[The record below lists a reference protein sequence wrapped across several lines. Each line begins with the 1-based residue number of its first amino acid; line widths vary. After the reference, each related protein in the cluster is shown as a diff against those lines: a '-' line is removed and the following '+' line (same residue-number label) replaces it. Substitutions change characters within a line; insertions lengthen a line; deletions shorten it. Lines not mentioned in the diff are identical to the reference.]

1 MVTGCGTAYAVV
13 HENVWTHGLPATI
26 VYDYP
31 EFVLVLDAERD
42 DDETDADEYKI
53 VCLHCLID
61 EHSELGRAID
71 VAKERGSAHLIN
83 KQCQSIPLING

>member
-42 DDETDADEYKI
+42 DDETHADKYKI
-53 VCLHCLID
+53 VCLTA
-61 EHSELGRAID
+61 SSTPSRARPRHRPR
-71 VAKERGSAHLIN
+71 ERKRKRAPH
-83 KQCQSIPLING
+83 Q